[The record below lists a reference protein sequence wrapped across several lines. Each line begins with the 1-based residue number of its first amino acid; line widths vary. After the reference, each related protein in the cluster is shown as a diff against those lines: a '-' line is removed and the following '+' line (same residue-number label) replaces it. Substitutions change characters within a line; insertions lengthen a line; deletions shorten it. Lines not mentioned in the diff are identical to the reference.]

1 LLTLQE
7 RYRGP
12 ADLPQRMPVFPLRCA
27 ILLPRATLP
36 LNVFE
41 PRYLEMLD
49 DVMSGARLLAIV
61 QPTGGEEDEESP
73 LGSSVELR
81 RVGCVGRVTS
91 YQETNDGRLI
101 IALTGIVR
109 CALVSEAAAGK
120 PYRVWEMSCERFK
133 GDFAAG
139 CGEDDVDR
147 QGLLKALKTY
157 LEARDLKADWSAVS
171 QSPTET
177 LVNSLAIAS
186 PYGPEEKQALLEAPN
201 LKARAE
207 ALIALAEMELAAGT
221 AGSSG
226 TTLQ

>member
-1 LLTLQE
+1 LTTLSE

-12 ADLPQRMPVFPLRCA
+12 ADLPQRIPVFPLRRA

-49 DVMSGARLLAIV
+49 DVMAGARVLAIV
-61 QPTGGEEDEESP
+61 QPGGRDEDESP
-73 LGSSVELR
+73 PGRAVELR

-91 YQETNDGRLI
+91 YQETGDGRLI
-101 IALTGIVR
+101 IALTGIAR
-109 CALVSEAAAGK
+109 CALVAETEAGK
-120 PYRVWEMSCERFK
+120 PYRVWQTSCEPFED
-133 GDFAAG
+133 DFEAG
-139 CGEDDVDR
+139 KGEDDVDR
-147 QGLLKALKTY
+147 QGLLRALKAY
-157 LEARDLKADWSAVS
+157 LEARNLKADWSAIS
-171 QSPTET
+171 QSPTEA

-186 PYGPEEKQALLEAPN
+186 PYGAEEKQALLEAQS

-207 ALIALAEMELAAGT
+207 ALIALAEMELAAG
-221 AGSSG
+221 AGGTG

>member
-1 LLTLQE
+1 MPTLQE
-7 RYRGP
+7 RYQKP
-12 ADLPQRMPVFPLRCA
+12 ADLPQRMPVFPLRRA

-49 DVMSGARLLAIV
+49 DVMSGSRVLAIV
-61 QPTGGEEDEESP
+61 QPAGSDDEESP
-73 LGSSVELR
+73 PGDSFDLR

-109 CALVSEAAAGK
+109 CALLGEAQVDK
-120 PYRVWEMSCERFK
+120 TYRVWEMSCDPFTT
-133 GDFAAG
+133 DFAAG

-147 QGLLKALKTY
+147 QGLLKALKAY

-171 QSPTET
+171 QSSTET

-186 PYGPEEKQALLEAPN
+186 PYGAEEKQALLEAPS

-207 ALIALAEMELAAGT
+207 ALIALAEMELASAA